1 MGKLTFD
8 EIRKRGLLLFEY
20 VRGSKLYHTDTPDSD
35 EDRGGVFITPQ
46 DFDFGFEEEVA
57 DDKGDTKWWELGK
70 FMRLAMT
77 SNPAVI
83 EAFFVPDELVIYEH
97 PLFREIRNQ
106 RDKFVTKACFKP
118 FGNYAVSQIQKAQGQ
133 NKKIHWD
140 MEDMKRKTPLDFCFT
155 YDGRQGSTNIQ
166 KWLDSN
172 GLRQDCCGLVNLA
185 NMKDCY
191 LMYYDFGQHFR
202 LTGRTFDDERGDNS
216 DFYSFMREHFDAE
229 WREDN
234 GTGGLDDYIE
244 RHTAEPLGDHCGI
257 VNNDGT
263 SNSVRLCST
272 KKFER
277 PVCIMTYNSDGY
289 GSHCR
294 KHKEYE
300 EWKAKRNKARYESNL
315 KAEQSGDP
323 DMKYDCKNMYHCFR
337 MVAMCTEIAQ
347 GKGIILDRSGIDRD
361 FLMDVRNRK
370 FGYSELSAKLKE
382 MTEEMQK
389 ACEESTIPES
399 IDERFVK
406 KLVSDTRRKFPKFNE
421 EMKKV
426 QRESVFNDSVIW
438 KLIVLRLF
446 LERTGIPVKDVM
458 LTGSLALY
466 KHRMLPE
473 GHGVAD
479 IDIVVK
485 GDSELDR
492 DFVTLT
498 KLNGGNEFWKL
509 PETLFAGIR
518 HKPFIF
524 TWEGVKFNVW
534 VQDPE
539 IEFDSDITTSEGYR
553 LATVKHI
560 LDAKKAYGRTKDM
573 NDILQIG
580 MEVIDGNRN
589 SGY

>member
-20 VRGSKLYHTDTPDSD
+20 VRGSKLYHTDTQDSD

-118 FGNYAVSQIQKAQGQ
+118 FGSYAVSQIQKAQGQ

-155 YDGRQGSTNIQ
+155 YDGRQGSVNIQ
-166 KWLDSN
+166 EWLDRN

-191 LMYYDFGQHFR
+191 LMYYDFWQHFR
-202 LTGRTFDDERGDNS
+202 LTGRTFADEQGDNS
-216 DFYSFMREHFDAE
+216 DLYTFMREHFDAE
-229 WREDN
+229 WREDKDSAC
-234 GTGGLDDYIE
+234 LDDYIE
-244 RHTAEPLGDHCGI
+244 QHTDTPLGDHCGI

-263 SNSVRLCST
+263 SNTVRLCST

-294 KHKEYE
+294 KYKEYE

-337 MVAMCTEIAQ
+337 MVAMCTEIAK

-370 FGYSELSAKLKE
+370 FGYSELSVKLKT

-399 IDERFVK
+399 INEEFVR
-406 KLVSDTRRKFPKFNE
+406 KLVSDTRRKFPKFNDE
-421 EMKKV
+421 IMRV
-426 QRESVFNDSVIW
+426 QRKSEFTDSVIW

-446 LERTGIPVKDVM
+446 LERTGIPVNNVM

-473 GHGVAD
+473 GHGIAD

-485 GDSELDR
+485 GDTELDR

-509 PETLFAGIR
+509 PETLFAGVK

-524 TWEGVKFNVW
+524 TWEGIKFNVW

-553 LATVKHI
+553 LATVRHI

-589 SGY
+589 TGY